1 MNNFTHIYAETDTC
15 EWKLKNLSN
24 NSVRIYRDLN
34 EFLAVDSD
42 QKSAVLHLPY
52 PMGDSYQL
60 HDRLNQLIKHCHHVA
75 ILMSELH
82 TSTVEFFRLHQ
93 HPKIKY
99 FISGI
104 VDHCSAGRWM
114 DWLHRTT
121 DFYKKNPQVLDQI
134 NPYQVKTKTFDILL
148 GRNKPHRTFV
158 YNFIN
163 NNNLNDQVIMTYL
176 KGADNLSLQEQDT
189 NGWIW
194 EDAGLELPDQDFTW
208 TVTPIRYQG
217 QGMSLSQ
224 VIPLSIYNQTAYS
237 IVAET
242 NYDNNYSFFTEK
254 IVKPIL
260 ARRLFLVVSGQ
271 YYLRNLRSLGF
282 KTFDGIIDETYDT
295 IADFDQ
301 RGQMITEQM
310 IYLFSQDQ
318 QIILD
323 EIKPIVEH
331 NYMLMIETDW
341 YGDFSK
347 EFQAVVLA
355 RTN

>member
-1 MNNFTHIYAETDTC
+1 MNNFTHIYAETFTC
-15 EWKLKNLSN
+15 EWKLKNLPA
-24 NSVRIYRDLN
+24 NSIRIYRDLN

-52 PMGDSYQL
+52 PIGDSYQL

-104 VDHCSAGRWM
+104 VDHCSAGQWM

-121 DFYKKNPQVLDQI
+121 DFYKKNPQVLDQV
-134 NPYQVKTKTFDILL
+134 NPYQVKTKIFDILL
-148 GRNKPHRTFV
+148 GRNKPHRTVV

-163 NNNLNDQVIMTYL
+163 NNNLNDQVMMTYL
-176 KGADNLSLQEQDT
+176 KGSDNISLQEQDT

-194 EDAGLELPDQDFTW
+194 EDVGLELPDQDFTW

-242 NYDNNYSFFTEK
+242 NYDNYYSFYTEK

-260 ARRLFLVVSGQ
+260 AERLFIVFSGQ
-271 YYLRNLRSLGF
+271 HYLRNLRSLGF
-282 KTFDGIIDETYDT
+282 KTFDGIVDETYDS
-295 IADFDQ
+295 IEDNNLRFKSACEQ
-301 RGQMITEQM
+301 IHYLINQPQEEILAKIRPITE
-310 IYLFSQDQ
+310 
-318 QIILD
+318 
-323 EIKPIVEH
+323 H
-331 NYMLMIETDW
+331 NKRVMLTTDW

-347 EFQAVVLA
+347 ELRAVLLA
-355 RTN
+355 HTN

>member
-1 MNNFTHIYAETDTC
+1 MNNFTLIYAETDTC
-15 EWKLKNLSN
+15 EWKLKNLPA
-24 NSVRIYRDLN
+24 NSIRIYRDLN
-34 EFLAVDSD
+34 KFLAVDND

-60 HDRLNQLIKHCHHVA
+60 HDKLNQLIKHCHHIA

-104 VDHCSAGRWM
+104 IDHGTAGQWM

-148 GRNKPHRTFV
+148 GRNKPHRTVV
-158 YNFIN
+158 YDFIN
-163 NNNLNDQVIMTYL
+163 NNDLNDQVIMTYL

-260 ARRLFLVVSGQ
+260 ASRLFLVVSGQ
-271 YYLRNLRSLGF
+271 HYLRNLRRLGF
-282 KTFDGIIDETYDT
+282 KTFDGIIDETYDS
-295 IADFDQ
+295 IEDNNLRFKAACEQIQYLIDQ
-301 RGQMITEQM
+301 PQEEILAKIQPITE
-310 IYLFSQDQ
+310 
-318 QIILD
+318 
-323 EIKPIVEH
+323 H
-331 NYMLMIETDW
+331 NKRIMLATDW
-341 YGDFSK
+341 YGNFSK
-347 EFQAVVLA
+347 ELRAVLLA
-355 RTN
+355 HTN

>member
-15 EWKLKNLSN
+15 EWKLKNLPA
-24 NSVRIYRDLN
+24 NSTRIYRDLN
-34 EFLAVDSD
+34 KFLAVESN

-60 HDRLNQLIKHCHHVA
+60 HDRLNQLIKHCHYVA

-82 TSTVEFFRLHQ
+82 PSTVEFFRLHQ

-104 VDHCSAGRWM
+104 VDYCSADHWM

-134 NPYQVKTKTFDILL
+134 DPYQVKTKTFDILL

-158 YNFIN
+158 YDFIN
-163 NNNLNDQVIMTYL
+163 NNDLNDQVIMTYL
-176 KGADNLSLQEQDT
+176 KGSDTISLQEQDT

-271 YYLRNLRSLGF
+271 HYLHNLRSLGF
-282 KTFDGIIDETYDT
+282 KTFDGIVDETYDSIEDNNLRFKSVCEQIT
-295 IADFDQ
+295 YLINQPQEEILAKVKP
-301 RGQMITEQM
+301 ITE
-310 IYLFSQDQ
+310 
-318 QIILD
+318 
-323 EIKPIVEH
+323 H
-331 NYMLMIETDW
+331 NKRIMLATDW
-341 YGDFSK
+341 YGDFAR
-347 EFQAVVLA
+347 ELQAVLLA
-355 RTN
+355 HTN